1 MSAVN
6 NARWI
11 AAAQAAKI
19 TVQFISVAVL
29 ARLLTPADYG
39 LIAMVWVVGNLATL
53 LRDMGTAA
61 AIVQE
66 PNLTN
71 ETTNAVYWFNVAV
84 GTTLCVGL
92 LALSH
97 LIAGLFRTDAVV
109 PLLYTLAPT
118 FLISSLGS
126 VHRALLERK
135 SAFRIIAAVE
145 VTTSIFGLIVTI
157 VTAWFGAGAM
167 SFVWGTLSM
176 STVSTAAFWKCAR
189 WIPGRIAGSS
199 RFGAVLRFSGHLSAF
214 NLINYCARNAD
225 SMVIG
230 RYLGAAS
237 LGIYSTAYK
246 VMLFPLQ
253 NMTFVA
259 NRALFP
265 VMCRFET
272 TAEMR
277 SLYFKSVSVIV
288 MLTAPLMTGVFVL
301 REPFI
306 HTFLGAKWHA
316 AADVLVWLAPVG
328 FVQSIVSTTGTVSM
342 VRGRTDQLMV
352 VGLVVAGL
360 QVVSF
365 FIGVRW
371 GVLGVAACYFIANLV
386 GAIPALWVAL
396 RLLEA
401 KFSDLLRQTWS
412 AGLCA
417 LLMGFGVWAM
427 EKWLLPASLSEL
439 LHLLAG
445 IAAGIVIYGALMLML
460 FPEKVRLA
468 FTLVPTFRARGAK
481 P

>member
-11 AAAQAAKI
+11 AASQAAKI
-19 TVQFISVAVL
+19 AVQFISVAVL

-66 PNLTN
+66 PDLTD
-71 ETTNAVYWFNVAV
+71 ETTNSVYWFNVAV
-84 GTTLCVGL
+84 GTSLCLGL

-97 LIAGLFRTDAVV
+97 PIAGVFRTDAVV
-109 PLLYTLAPT
+109 QLLYALAPT

-126 VHRALLERK
+126 VHRALLERR
-135 SAFRIIAAVE
+135 SAFRIVATVEIA
-145 VTTSIFGLIVTI
+145 TSVFGLIVTI
-157 VTAWFGAGAM
+157 VAAWFGAGAM
-167 SFVWGTLSM
+167 SFVLGMLTM
-176 STVSTAAFWKCAR
+176 STVSTVAFWNSAR
-189 WIPGRIAGSS
+189 WRPGRIAGSE
-199 RFGAVLRFSGHLSAF
+199 RFRAVLRFSGHLSAF
-214 NLINYCARNAD
+214 NLVNYFARNAD
-225 SMVIG
+225 AFVIG
-230 RYLGAAS
+230 RYLGASA

-265 VMCRFET
+265 VMCRFKT

-277 SLYFKSVSVIV
+277 SLYLKSVSVIA
-288 MLTAPLMTGVFVL
+288 MLTAPLMAGVFVL

-316 AADVLVWLAPVG
+316 AADVLIWLAPVG
-328 FVQSIVSTTGTVSM
+328 FLQSIVSTTGTVSM

-352 VGLVVAGL
+352 IGLVVAGL
-360 QVVSF
+360 QVISF

-371 GVLGVAACYFIANLV
+371 GVMGVASCYFVANLI
-386 GAIPALWVAL
+386 GAVPALAVAL
-396 RLLEA
+396 KLLDA
-401 KFSDLLRQTWS
+401 KFSELLRQIW
-412 AGLCA
+412 AAIACA
-417 LLMGFGVWAM
+417 LLMGCGIRAM
-427 EKWLLPASLSEL
+427 EKWLLPPESSAL

-445 IAAGIVIYGALMLML
+445 IATGAVIYGALMLVL
-460 FPEKVRLA
+460 FPGRVRLA
-468 FTLVPTFRARGAK
+468 FTLVPDFRPRGAQS
-481 P
+481 